1 MSSWDKNATD
11 TMDIF
16 LGNRL
21 KNWAAR
27 MQPRSVAKKL
37 LLDAASGMRSDMPE
51 RDGSPIRPIMRRFR
65 ALSVSLIDGLA
76 SQGFP
81 AEMLSAVGEHHPT
94 RARYERDIVLHSF
107 PTGMGIYLLTA

>member
-1 MSSWDKNATD
+1 MNSWDKNTTD
-11 TMDIF
+11 PIDIF

-21 KNWAAR
+21 KNWATR
-27 MQPRSVAKKL
+27 MQPRSVTRKL

-51 RDGSPIRPIMRRFR
+51 ANDSPLRPIMRRFR

-94 RARYERDIVLHSF
+94 RARFERDIVLHSF